1 MKTNFLDSSN
11 VLANESEEK
20 VLRAITEGTATAIGT
35 EFFRVLVK
43 YLALALGVNFA
54 FVAEFAEVNTRVRT
68 IAYWGPTDFRNN
80 VEFSLEGTPCK
91 DVLQGKLCHYPA
103 HVKDLFPQDVGLV
116 KLGAEGYLGV
126 PLVNASGQILG
137 HLVVFDTRPM
147 PEEPKF
153 LSIFHIFA
161 SRAAAE
167 LERKRIEQALQE
179 SEQRL
184 TNILASAMDAII
196 ALDDNFSI
204 TLFNKAAEKT
214 FCVSTKDIIGQSF
227 QQFLTPKLTNIL
239 NEYINNI
246 SANQNKILSL
256 WLPENLFARRA
267 NGEEFPIEAT
277 ISQAIVLGKNLY
289 TIILRDINERKIAE
303 DKLQTL
309 ELDNLYL
316 QEEIRNNYNFE
327 EIIGSSAVMKAVFQK
342 VKQVA
347 STDSTVLIIG
357 ETGTGKEL
365 IAHAIHSHSKRKSR
379 PLIKVNCAALSA
391 GLIESEFFGHEKG
404 AFTGAISQKIGRFE
418 LANGGTIFLDEIGEI
433 SLEIQAKLLRVL
445 QEQEFERVGGVKTL
459 KVDVRVIAA
468 TNRNLKQMVS
478 ENSFRAD
485 LYYRLNVFP
494 INLPALRERPAD
506 IPLLVSYFV
515 NKHMSSV
522 GKKITSISQKTMQKL
537 LNYTW
542 PGNIR
547 ELENIVERAL
557 ILSEGNIL
565 EIEEEF
571 LLTPKS
577 ALLKLNT
584 NIDRSLEDTEKEH
597 ILKVLDKV
605 GWVIEGTQGAATILK
620 INPNT
625 LRSRMKKLGIAR
637 PS

>member
-1 MKTNFLDSSN
+1 MKTNLLDSN
-11 VLANESEEK
+11 NILANQSEEK
-20 VLRAITEGTATAIGT
+20 VLRAIVEGTATAIGT
-35 EFFRVLVK
+35 EFFRALVK

-54 FVAEFAEVNTRVRT
+54 FVAEFAEVNTRVKT

-80 VEFSLEGTPCK
+80 VEFSLDGTPCK

-103 HVKDLFPQDVGLV
+103 HVKDLFPKDVGLV
-116 KLGAEGYLGV
+116 KLEAEGYLGV
-126 PLVNASGQILG
+126 PLVNANGQILG

-184 TNILASAMDAII
+184 ANILASAMDAII

-214 FCVSTKDIIGQSF
+214 FCVSAKDIIGQSF
-227 QQFLTPKLTNIL
+227 QQFLTPKLINIL
-239 NEYINNI
+239 NEYISNI
-246 SANQNKILSL
+246 LSSQNKILSL
-256 WLPENLFARRA
+256 WLPENLLARRA

-277 ISQAIVLGKNLY
+277 ISQVTVLGKNLY
-289 TIILRDINERKIAE
+289 TIILRDINERKIVE

-342 VKQVA
+342 IKQVA

-365 IAHAIHSHSKRKSR
+365 IAHAIHNHSKRKNR

-494 INLPALRERPAD
+494 INLPALRERSAD
-506 IPLLVSYFV
+506 IPLLVGYFV

-537 LNYTW
+537 IDYTW

-557 ILSEGNIL
+557 ILSEGNVL
-565 EIEEEF
+565 EIEEDF
-571 LLTPKS
+571 LLISKS
-577 ALLKLNT
+577 PSLRL
-584 NIDRSLEDTEKEH
+584 NIDIDKSLEDTEKEH
-597 ILKVLDKV
+597 IIKILTKTA
-605 GWVIEGTQGAATILK
+605 WVIEGAQGAATILK

-625 LRSRMKKLGIAR
+625 LRSRMKKLGITR
-637 PS
+637 PC